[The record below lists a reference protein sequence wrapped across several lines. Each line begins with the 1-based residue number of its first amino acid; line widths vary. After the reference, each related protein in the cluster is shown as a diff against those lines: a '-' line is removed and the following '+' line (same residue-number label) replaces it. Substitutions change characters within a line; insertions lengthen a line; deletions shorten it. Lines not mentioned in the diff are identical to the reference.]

1 MRAWTTRS
9 LLTLERRGPTATVK
23 TASTQCVVIRTSSY
37 ITLNFIPHTISPF
50 QACNLAIA
58 PSETAHIAPR
68 DHQACLVPPGVDL
81 QDSHHH
87 GPPSICTPG
96 QLRQGK

>member
-37 ITLNFIPHTISPF
+37 ITLNFIPHNLPF
-50 QACNLAIA
+50 PSLQPCNR
-58 PSETAHIAPR
+58 SF
-68 DHQACLVPPGVDL
+68 
-81 QDSHHH
+81 
-87 GPPSICTPG
+87 
-96 QLRQGK
+96 